1 MLKSIKLSQ
10 LEIVLHQL
18 GFTKQE
24 ITSRNWVRFS
34 NDDKQA
40 VILLSA
46 ERLEVRQ
53 PHINMIEKT
62 LEGKGVI
69 RKGKFQTLFQNHLP
83 MQNAV

>member
-1 MLKSIKLSQ
+1 MLKSIELAQ
-10 LEIVLHQL
+10 LEIVLYQL

-34 NDDKQA
+34 HDDKQA

-46 ERLEVRQ
+46 ERPEVKQ

-69 RKGKFQTLFQNHLP
+69 RKGRFQSLFQDGLP
-83 MQNAV
+83 MQKAV